1 MPSDLSPARRLALIA
16 GPVIALGLGLLLL
29 SAGKTPAMAF
39 VAGLTVWVAS
49 WWIFEP
55 IPIPLTSLLPLALL
69 PMAGVLT
76 PAQVGQSYGDP
87 LILLLMGG
95 FMLSQ
100 ALEKSGVHRRLAL
113 GMLGLTGG
121 RGGRPL
127 VFGFLI
133 AAASLSMWISNTATC
148 LMLLPIALAVLRDS
162 EDQRLVLA
170 VLLAIA
176 YGASVGGLATPIG
189 TPPNL
194 IFMKVYEQS
203 TGLDV
208 SFTDYMRWGLPVV
221 LCFIPLIGLYLTRGM
236 LRGQGLQLPQPGVW
250 RPAERRVL
258 TVFALTALAW
268 ITRSEPFGGWSGWLD
283 LPGANDASVAML
295 ACVVLALIPDGE
307 RERPGRLLDW
317 EHAQRTPWGILLLF
331 GSGVALAAGFG
342 ASGLSGY
349 LGELIGSGLGALP
362 VIAVIVLIAFSVT
375 FLTEVTSNTAT
386 ATLLMP
392 ILAAAAIGAD
402 MDPKLLMIPA
412 AMSASCAFM
421 LPVATGPNAVVFG
434 SGRITIAEMARE
446 GLAVNLIGVVVI
458 SSLCWLML

>member
-16 GPVIALGLGLLLL
+16 GPALGLTLGLLLL
-29 SAGKTPAMAF
+29 SVGKTPAMAF

-162 EDQRLVLA
+162 EDQRCAHPAL
-170 VLLAIA
+170 
-176 YGASVGGLATPIG
+176 
-189 TPPNL
+189 
-194 IFMKVYEQS
+194 ES
-203 TGLDV
+203 TGGG
-208 SFTDYMRWGLPVV
+208 SPWW
-221 LCFIPLIGLYLTRGM
+221 LT
-236 LRGQGLQLPQPGVW
+236 W
-250 RPAERRVL
+250 
-258 TVFALTALAW
+258 
-268 ITRSEPFGGWSGWLD
+268 
-283 LPGANDASVAML
+283 
-295 ACVVLALIPDGE
+295 
-307 RERPGRLLDW
+307 
-317 EHAQRTPWGILLLF
+317 
-331 GSGVALAAGFG
+331 
-342 ASGLSGY
+342 
-349 LGELIGSGLGALP
+349 
-362 VIAVIVLIAFSVT
+362 
-375 FLTEVTSNTAT
+375 
-386 ATLLMP
+386 
-392 ILAAAAIGAD
+392 
-402 MDPKLLMIPA
+402 
-412 AMSASCAFM
+412 
-421 LPVATGPNAVVFG
+421 
-434 SGRITIAEMARE
+434 
-446 GLAVNLIGVVVI
+446 
-458 SSLCWLML
+458 